1 MISHQDANASV
12 QPLLLQVEAH
22 TSTNFRETQ
31 LEVDSY
37 VVAHILS
44 DETELHFKKIIPA
57 MQGPPKKQSIPL
69 TLATCSHPIN
79 WHSPHFL
86 H

>member
-1 MISHQDANASV
+1 MISHQDVNASV

-44 DETELHFKKIIPA
+44 DETELHLKKIRPA
-57 MQGPPKKQSIPL
+57 M
-69 TLATCSHPIN
+69 
-79 WHSPHFL
+79 
-86 H
+86 